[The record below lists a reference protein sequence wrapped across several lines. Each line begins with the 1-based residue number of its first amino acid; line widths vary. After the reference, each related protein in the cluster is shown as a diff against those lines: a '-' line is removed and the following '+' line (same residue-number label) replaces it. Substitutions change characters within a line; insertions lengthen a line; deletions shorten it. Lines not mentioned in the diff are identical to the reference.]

1 MQYIYR
7 KNEQHLIENYEA
19 AAKEGFAGWVLH
31 HRLELTLDGHNAA
44 SCADLKRMKMYWRRP
59 YFELIYLR
67 RADHIAMHNRANSL
81 DGKYCSQQRRDNIS
95 KAVRLAFKE
104 GRIDVSGER
113 NGMFGK
119 HSWNSGIKTG
129 PLSEETKL
137 KLKGRTPWNKGKK
150 CGPLSEEHKKKIREG
165 NRKPKSEHMRKA
177 LREHWKNRPTTKDNH
192 TWFVGVGP
200 DGEKIYVK
208 KE

>member
-7 KNEQHLIENYEA
+7 KNEQHLIENYDT
-19 AAKEGFAGWVLH
+19 AAKEGFVGWVLH
-31 HRLELTLDGHNAA
+31 HRLELTFDGHNAA

-67 RADHIAMHNRANSL
+67 LADHTAMHNRANSL
-81 DGKYCSQQRRDNIS
+81 DGKYCS
-95 KAVRLAFKE
+95 
-104 GRIDVSGER
+104 
-113 NGMFGK
+113 
-119 HSWNSGIKTG
+119 
-129 PLSEETKL
+129 
-137 KLKGRTPWNKGKK
+137 PWNKGKK